1 VSRCVADE
9 SRAAIMPANPRVR
22 VLVVDDDPII
32 RSMLGALLTGEGY
45 DVALAES
52 GADALLELGTFLPQI
67 VAYDLDIPQTAG
79 PKLLYIVR
87 LLFPEIAVVAFNS
100 GIASGEFMP
109 GAYADVFYTKEGHL
123 AEELVRIIA
132 TLVRVGKD
140 ESAQG
145 KPSRLYGERL
155 LAHRRNRFF
164 DEQGSLRMESEGCPN
179 VQ

>member
-1 VSRCVADE
+1 
-9 SRAAIMPANPRVR
+9 
-22 VLVVDDDPII
+22 
-32 RSMLGALLTGEGY
+32 
-45 DVALAES
+45 
-52 GADALLELGTFLPQI
+52 
-67 VAYDLDIPQTAG
+67 
-79 PKLLYIVR
+79 
-87 LLFPEIAVVAFNS
+87 
-100 GIASGEFMP
+100 
-109 GAYADVFYTKEGHL
+109 VFYTKEGHL

-145 KPSRLYGERL
+145 KASRLYGERL